1 MVHRAIVSNG
11 YAIAMAENSCL
22 CVACGED
29 LTHKVGERRNILGSN
44 SETIKELW
52 ESLFSSLLSSR
63 VIPAAIKS
71 SAKMCRKCYAAYER
85 LLKVSKTEMQSFV
98 NILCNAL

>member
-1 MVHRAIVSNG
+1 M
-11 YAIAMAENSCL
+11 YAIDNTVTQFAMAANSCL

-29 LTHKVGERRNILGSN
+29 LTHKVGERRNLHLILR
-44 SETIKELW
+44 
-52 ESLFSSLLSSR
+52 ESKNCGKVFFSSLLNSR

-85 LLKVSKTEMQSFV
+85 LLKVKQECSVLSIFYVMHCRYT
-98 NILCNAL
+98 